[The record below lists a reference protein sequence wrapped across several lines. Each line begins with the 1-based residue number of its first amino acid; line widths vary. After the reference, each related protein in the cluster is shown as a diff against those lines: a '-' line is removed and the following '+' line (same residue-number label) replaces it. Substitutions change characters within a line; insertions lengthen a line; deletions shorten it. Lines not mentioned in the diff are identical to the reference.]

1 MTNGDRIRSM
11 SNEELTTF
19 LSNIRENGGILP
31 ISGFC
36 CTSGGC
42 QLRAE
47 CEEAGTCI
55 LDDNDEDIRWWLSQ
69 EEEA

>member
-19 LSNIRENGGILP
+19 LSSIREDGGILP

-36 CTSGGC
+36 CIAGGC
-42 QLRAE
+42 KLYSE
-47 CEEAGTCI
+47 CEEVGTCI

-69 EEEA
+69 EEEE